1 MLFQGSCVA
10 LVTPF
15 TKDGIDFDAYKKLIE
30 FHLNANTDAILVCGT
45 TGEPATMT
53 SEEQTKSVEFV
64 VKEVGGKIPVIAG
77 IGGNNTAACIEKAK
91 IYADKGADA
100 FLSVTPY
107 YNKCSKKG
115 LLLHFEAI
123 ADASEKPVVLYNVP
137 SRTSVNITPE
147 AAAHLCEHE
156 NIIAIKEASGDLD
169 QVEKTA
175 ELTKGKMA
183 VYSGNDDQTVDIL
196 KRGGKG
202 VISVLANVAP
212 KYTHDMVMAYLN
224 GDVKKAEKMQ
234 AAADSLIKALF
245 CEVNPIPVKTAV
257 NLMGMNA
264 GIYRLP
270 LCEPEDEHKEYIIS
284 EMKAFSLI

>member
-1 MLFQGSCVA
+1 MLFSGSCVA

-45 TGEPATMT
+45 TGEPATM
-53 SEEQTKSVEFV
+53 SLDEQTKSVDFV

-77 IGGNNTAACIEKAK
+77 IGGNSTASCIEKAK
-91 IYADKGADA
+91 IYADLGADA
-100 FLSVTPY
+100 FLAVTPY

-123 ADASEKPVVLYNVP
+123 ADASDKPVILYNVP
-137 SRTSVNITPE
+137 SRTNVNITPE
-147 AAAHLCEHE
+147 AAAHLADHE
-156 NIIAIKEASGDLD
+156 NIIAIKEACGDLA
-169 QVEKTA
+169 QIAKTA
-175 ELTKGKMA
+175 ELTKGKLDI
-183 VYSGNDDQTVDIL
+183 YSGNDDQTVDIL
-196 KRGGKG
+196 KLGGLG
-202 VISVLANVAP
+202 IISVLANVAP
-212 KYTHDMVMAYLN
+212 KYTHDMVEAYFN
-224 GDVKKAEKMQ
+224 GNVSLAEKMQ
-234 AAADSLIKALF
+234 KDADELIKALF

-264 GIYRLP
+264 GVYRLP
-270 LCEPEDEHKEYIIS
+270 LCEMEDEHKEYLIK